1 MEKGIQEV
9 RYPRVRLPKEL
20 YDRVADIANEC
31 DMKMSDVIAQLTE
44 FAFKHVELEEE
55 QILVKR
61 LYIGGKDGNNQ

>member
-1 MEKGIQEV
+1 MNKGIQEI

-44 FAFKHVELEEE
+44 FAFKHIEVKEE
-55 QILVKR
+55 QILVKK
-61 LYIGGKDGNNQ
+61 LYIGE